1 MNERKAHS
9 VRMGRWKYVPTPYLD
24 LEELHDLETDPEEQH
39 NLLQKPSED
48 ILERGRSLRAELDR
62 WIVAAD
68 PLPSEFFAR
77 VRPSPGSDATARRD
91 MWERLRQLGYI
102 SE

>member
-1 MNERKAHS
+1 
-9 VRMGRWKYVPTPYLD
+9 VRTPYLD
-24 LEELHDLETDPEEQH
+24 LGEFYDLEADAEEQN
-39 NLLQKPSED
+39 NLLQNPSED
-48 ILERGRSLRAELDR
+48 VLERGRSLRAELDR

>member
-1 MNERKAHS
+1 VGGLEAHDEEERGVA
-9 VRMGRWKYVPTPYLD
+9 
-24 LEELHDLETDPEEQH
+24 
-39 NLLQKPSED
+39 LLAQE
-48 ILERGRSLRAELDR
+48 LERGRSLRAELDR

-68 PLPSEFFAR
+68 PLPSKFFPR
-77 VRPSPGSDATARRD
+77 VRPSLGSDATARRD